1 RERVQQEADKAT
13 FDRRAMAVESERA
26 IAENELQNQI
36 ELARREETLV
46 NQVGQNERQ
55 RATNEA
61 TANRILVESQ
71 VAEQRAKDEAKAEG
85 IRQVGEAQADVEEA
99 KMRVVQSVDQGVLL
113 ALAARDLARNVP
125 RISNLTVTPDLV
137 VPMLARLGESMGGGS
152 REVVAGR
159 EEGDGGATG
168 PGRR

>member
-1 RERVQQEADKAT
+1 
-13 FDRRAMAVESERA
+13 
-26 IAENELQNQI
+26 
-36 ELARREETLV
+36 
-46 NQVGQNERQ
+46 
-55 RATNEA
+55 
-61 TANRILVESQ
+61 
-71 VAEQRAKDEAKAEG
+71 
-85 IRQVGEAQADVEEA
+85 VGEAQADVEEA